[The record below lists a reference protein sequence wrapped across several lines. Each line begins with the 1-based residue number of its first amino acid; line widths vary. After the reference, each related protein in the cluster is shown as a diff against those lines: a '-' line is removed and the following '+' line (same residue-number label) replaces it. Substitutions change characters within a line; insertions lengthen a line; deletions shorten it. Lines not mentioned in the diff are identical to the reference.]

1 MTILGLFFL
10 PDYIF
15 HSVMKHIFRK
25 MIPVLIFSQILLSPV
40 YAQTL
45 MGFGAESSRKEL
57 GLEAS
62 FDKQLQAKNLKE
74 WMKRMTAFPHQLGSA
89 YGLNNALFLRDKLI
103 SWGFEAHLDTVHVL
117 FPTPKVRIV
126 ELTEPTKFK
135 ASLAERSVK
144 EDATSGQTKD
154 VLPPYHAFSAD
165 GDVTAE
171 LVFVNYGIPAD
182 YDELAKLG
190 IDVKGKIVIAKYGN
204 SWRGIK
210 PKVAYEHGAIG
221 CIIYSDPKE
230 DGYFQGEVYPK
241 GPFKNDAGA
250 QRGSVVDLP
259 LAPGDPL
266 TNGFV
271 ASAENK
277 RLSVK
282 DAPSMMKI
290 PVLPIS
296 YGDALPL
303 LKALGGQVAPASW
316 RGALPITY
324 HIGPGPAK
332 VHLKLEFNFDIV
344 PAYNVIAT
352 IKGTEFPDQWV
363 VRGNH
368 HDAWVFGAADPVSG
382 AVAELEEARVLGEL
396 IKSGWKPKRTIV
408 YCWWDG
414 EEPGLLGSTEWVEK
428 YKKIVS
434 EKTVVYLNTD
444 GNGRGYLGVGGS
456 HTLEKFINQVG
467 QSVTDPEKGIS
478 VIERLRSKM
487 IVEGPASSKMEAR
500 TRSDVR
506 IGALG
511 SGSDFTPFIQ
521 HLGVSALNLGF
532 GGEDEGGDYHSIY
545 DSYDNYVRFKDSDF
559 SYGITLAKMMGRSVL
574 RFADAEVLPFDF
586 SNFSNT
592 VQTYASEIKR
602 DLESVRTKAEDHNKL
617 ISENRFELTADPKE
631 PFVKPLAME
640 VAPYLN
646 FAPLENALGVLEK
659 SASAYAAASG
669 KMTTVPAEQLK
680 ELNDILYKSERFLI
694 NEQGLPRRPWYK
706 HQIYAPGFYTGY
718 GVKTLPMIREAI
730 EQRNWAEAEQGVQ
743 RVSEALKSFSA
754 QIDKATALM
763 K

>member
-1 MTILGLFFL
+1 
-10 PDYIF
+10 
-15 HSVMKHIFRK
+15 
-25 MIPVLIFSQILLSPV
+25 
-40 YAQTL
+40 
-45 MGFGAESSRKEL
+45 
-57 GLEAS
+57 
-62 FDKQLQAKNLKE
+62 
-74 WMKRMTAFPHQLGSA
+74 
-89 YGLNNALFLRDKLI
+89 
-103 SWGFEAHLDTVHVL
+103 
-117 FPTPKVRIV
+117 
-126 ELTEPTKFK
+126 
-135 ASLAERSVK
+135 
-144 EDATSGQTKD
+144 
-154 VLPPYHAFSAD
+154 
-165 GDVTAE
+165 
-171 LVFVNYGIPAD
+171 VFVNYGIPDD
-182 YDELAKLG
+182 YEELAKLG

-230 DGYFQGEVYPK
+230 DGFFQGEVYPK

-266 TNGFV
+266 SNGFIPDKD
-271 ASAENK
+271 NP

-324 HIGPGPAK
+324 HVGPGPAK

-352 IKGTEFPDQWV
+352 LKGSEFPDQWV

-368 HDAWVFGAADPVSG
+368 HDAWVFGASDPVSG
-382 AVAELEEARVLGEL
+382 AVAELEEARILGEL
-396 IKSGWKPKRTIV
+396 VKTGWKPKRTIV

-428 YKKIVS
+428 YKKTLS

-444 GNGRGYLGVGGS
+444 GNGRGFLGAGGS
-456 HTLEKFINQVG
+456 HTLEKFVNQVG
-467 QSVTDPEKGIS
+467 RDVIDPERNIP
-478 VIERLRSKM
+478 IIDRLRSRM
-487 IVEGPASSKMEAR
+487 MVEGNPTVRQDAK
-500 TRSDVR
+500 TRADIR

-511 SGSDFTPFIQ
+511 SGSDYTPFIQ
-521 HLGVSALNLGF
+521 HLGIASINVGF
-532 GGEDEGGDYHSIY
+532 GGEDAGGDYHSIY
-545 DSYDNYVRFKDSDF
+545 DSYDNYVRFKDGDF
-559 SYGITLAKMMGRSVL
+559 AYGATLAKTMGRSVL
-574 RFADAEVLPFDF
+574 RFANAEVLPFDF

-592 VQTYASEIKR
+592 VQTYATEIKR
-602 DLESVRTKAEDHNKL
+602 DLEAVRTKSDDHNKL
-617 ISENRFELTADPKE
+617 VKENRFELTADPKE
-631 PFVKPLAME
+631 PFTKPKEM
-640 VAPYLN
+640 VSVPYLN
-646 FAPLENALGVLEK
+646 FAPLENALAVLEK
-659 SASAYAAASG
+659 SASAYSQAST
-669 KMTTVPAEQLK
+669 KMSAVPAEKLA
-680 ELNDILYKSERFLI
+680 ELNQILYKTERYLI
-694 NEQGLPRRPWYK
+694 NDAGLPRRPWYK

-730 EQRNWAEAEQGVQ
+730 EQKNWTEAESGIQ
-743 RVSEALKSFSA
+743 RVSDVLKSFSA
-754 QIDKATALM
+754 EIDKATALL

>member
-1 MTILGLFFL
+1 
-10 PDYIF
+10 
-15 HSVMKHIFRK
+15 MKHIFRK
-25 MIPVLIFSQILLSPV
+25 TIRVLLFSQILLSPV
-40 YAQTL
+40 YAQNL
-45 MGFGAESSRKEL
+45 MGFSAESSKKEID
-57 GLEAS
+57 LEAS
-62 FDKQLQAKNLKE
+62 FDKQLQAKNLQE

-89 YGLNNALFLRDKLI
+89 YGLNNALFLRDKLT

-117 FPTPKVRIV
+117 FPTPKIRIV

-135 ASLAERSVK
+135 ASLTERSVK

-171 LVFVNYGIPAD
+171 LVYVNYGIPAD

-259 LAPGDPL
+259 QAPGDPL

-368 HDAWVFGAADPVSG
+368 HDAWVFGASDPVSG

-396 IKSGWKPKRTIV
+396 IKTGWKPKRTIV

-428 YKKIVS
+428 YQKIVS

-444 GNGRGYLGVGGS
+444 GNGRGFLGVGGS

-467 QSVTDPEKGIS
+467 QSVTDPEKGGS

-487 IVEGPASSKMEAR
+487 IVDGPASSKAETR
-500 TRSDVR
+500 SRSDVR

-521 HLGVSALNLGF
+521 HLGISSLNLGF

-559 SYGITLAKMMGRSVL
+559 SYGVALAKMMGRSVL

-592 VQTYASEIKR
+592 VQTYATEIKR
-602 DLESVRTKAEDHNKL
+602 DLEAVRTKAEDQNKL
-617 ISENRFELTADPKE
+617 ISENRFEITADPKE
-631 PFVKPLAME
+631 PFVKPIPME

-646 FAPLENALGVLEK
+646 FAPLENALSKLEK
-659 SASAYAAASG
+659 SATAYASASG
-669 KMTTVPAEQLK
+669 KVSTLPADKLK
-680 ELNDILYKSERFLI
+680 QLNDILYKSERYLI

-730 EQRNWAEAEQGVQ
+730 EQRNWSEADQGIV
-743 RVSEALKSFSA
+743 RVSDALKAFTA
-754 QIDKATALM
+754 EIDKATALL

>member
-1 MTILGLFFL
+1 
-10 PDYIF
+10 
-15 HSVMKHIFRK
+15 MKHIFRK
-25 MIPVLIFSQILLSPV
+25 TIRVLIFSQILLSQV
-40 YAQTL
+40 HAQTL
-45 MGFGAESSRKEL
+45 MGFGTETAKKEID
-57 GLEAS
+57 LELS
-62 FDKQLQAKNLKE
+62 FDKQLQANNMRD
-74 WMKRMTAFPHQLGSA
+74 WMKRMTAFPHQIGSP
-89 YGLNNALFLRDKLI
+89 YGLDNALFIRDKLI
-103 SWGFEAHLDTVHVL
+103 SYGFETRLDTVFVM
-117 FPTPKVRIV
+117 FPTPKVRIL

-135 ASLAERSVK
+135 ATLTEKGVK
-144 EDATSGQTKD
+144 EDATSMQTKD
-154 VLPPYHAFSAD
+154 VLPPYHAYSAD

-241 GPFKNDAGA
+241 GPFKPESGA

-259 LAPGDPL
+259 QAPGDPL
-266 TNGFV
+266 SNGFV
-271 ASAENK
+271 ASDANK
-277 RLSVK
+277 RLAVK

-352 IKGTEFPDQWV
+352 IKGSEFPDEWV

-368 HDAWVFGAADPVSG
+368 HDGWVFGASDPVSG

-396 IKSGWKPKRTIV
+396 LKTGWKPKRTIV

-428 YKKIVS
+428 HKKTLT
-434 EKTVVYLNTD
+434 EKAAVYINTD
-444 GNGRGYLGVGGS
+444 GNGRGFLGMGGS

-467 QSVTDPEKGIS
+467 RDVVDPERGIS
-478 VIERLRSKM
+478 VVERLRSKM
-487 IVEGPASSKMEAR
+487 ILDGSPTAKQEAR
-500 TRSDVR
+500 NRSDIR

-521 HLGVSALNLGF
+521 HLGIASLNLGY
-532 GGEDEGGDYHSIY
+532 GGEDDGGDYHSIF
-545 DSYDNYVRFKDSDF
+545 DSYDNFIRFNDGDF
-559 SYGITLAKMMGRSVL
+559 AYGVALAKTVGRSVL
-574 RFADAEVLPFDF
+574 RFANAEVLPFDF

-592 VQTYASEIKR
+592 VQTYATEIKK
-602 DLESVRTKAEDHNKL
+602 DLEATRTKAEDHNKL
-617 ISENRFELTADPKE
+617 IAENRFEISADPKK
-631 PFVKPLAME
+631 PFVKPIPMV

-646 FAPLENALGVLEK
+646 FSPLENALIALEK
-659 SASAYAAASG
+659 SATTYAQASA
-669 KMTTVPAEQLK
+669 KTTTLSADKLTQL
-680 ELNDILYKSERFLI
+680 NHILYKTERFLI

-730 EQRNWAEAEQGVQ
+730 EQNNYPEAEQGIT
-743 RVSEALKSFSA
+743 RVSEALKAFTSE
-754 QIDKATALM
+754 IDKATALL

>member
-1 MTILGLFFL
+1 ML
-10 PDYIF
+10 
-15 HSVMKHIFRK
+15 HIFSK
-25 MIPVLIFSQILLSPV
+25 TTTFIALFCLVLSGEVF
-40 YAQTL
+40 AQQL
-45 MGFGAESSRKEL
+45 MGFRGETAKKEL
-57 GLEAS
+57 DLETV
-62 FDKQLQAKNLKE
+62 FDKQLQANNLRE
-74 WMKRMTAFPHQLGSA
+74 WMKLMTAYPHQVGSA
-89 YGLNNALFLRDKLI
+89 YGLKNALFIKEKLT
-103 SWGFEAHLDTVHVL
+103 SWGFDTHIDTVHVL
-117 FPTPKVRIV
+117 FPTPKTRIV

-135 ASLAERSVK
+135 ASLIEKPFK

-154 VLPPYHAFSAD
+154 VLPPYHAYSAN

-171 LVFVNYGIPAD
+171 LVFVNYGIPDD
-182 YDELAKLG
+182 YEELAKLG

-230 DGYFQGEVYPK
+230 DGYFQGDVYPK
-241 GPFKNDAGA
+241 GPYKNETGA

-259 LAPGDPL
+259 QAPGDPL

-277 RLSVK
+277 RLSIAE
-282 DAPSMMKI
+282 APSMMKI

-296 YGDALPL
+296 YSDALPL
-303 LKALGGQVAPASW
+303 LKALGGEVAPAAW

-344 PAYNVIAT
+344 PCYNVIAT
-352 IKGTEFPDQWV
+352 LKGSEFPDQWV

-382 AVAELEEARVLGEL
+382 AVAELEEARALGEL
-396 IKSGWKPKRTIV
+396 VKTGWKPKRTIV

-428 YKKIVS
+428 YQAILKDKA
-434 EKTVVYLNTD
+434 VVYLNSD
-444 GNGRGYLGVGGS
+444 GNGRGYLSAGGS

-467 QSVTDPEKGIS
+467 RDVIDPEKGTS
-478 VIERLRSKM
+478 VIERLRSWT
-487 IVEGPASSKMEAR
+487 IVSGNPVAKSEAR
-500 TRSDVR
+500 SRSDLR
-506 IGALG
+506 INALG
-511 SGSDFTPFIQ
+511 SGSDYTPFIQ
-521 HLGVSALNLGF
+521 HLGIASLDLGY
-532 GGEDEGGDYHSIY
+532 GGEDSGGDYHSIF
-545 DSYDNYVRFKDSDF
+545 DSYDDYIRFKDGDF
-559 SYGITLAKMMGRSVL
+559 AYGVALAKTAGRSVL
-574 RFADAEVLPFDF
+574 RFANAEILPFDF

-592 VQTYASEIKR
+592 VQMYATDVKKQ
-602 DLESVRTKAEDHNKL
+602 LETARSAAEEHNKL
-617 ISENRFELTADPKE
+617 RSEGRFEAVADPKE
-631 PFVKPLAME
+631 PKQIIAELP

-646 FAPLENALGVLEK
+646 FAPLDNALTTLQE
-659 SASAYAAASG
+659 SANAYAAAISKG
-669 KMTTVPAEQLK
+669 GDIPAEKLTQL
-680 ELNDILYKSERFLI
+680 NQILYKTERYLI
-694 NEQGLPRRPWYK
+694 NPAGLPRRPWYK

-730 EQRNWAEAEQGVQ
+730 EQKNWAEAEQGIT
-743 RVSEALKSFSA
+743 RVTEVLKAFTA
-754 QIDKATALM
+754 EIDKAVGLV

>member
-1 MTILGLFFL
+1 
-10 PDYIF
+10 
-15 HSVMKHIFRK
+15 MKHIFRK
-25 MIPVLIFSQILLSPV
+25 TIPAFLFSQVLLSPV
-40 YAQTL
+40 YAQSL
-45 MGFGAESSRKEL
+45 IGFGADAAKKEIE
-57 GLEAS
+57 LETS
-62 FDKQLQAKNLKE
+62 FDKQLQVNNLRD
-74 WMKRMTAFPHQLGSA
+74 WMKRMTAYPHQLGSA
-89 YGLNNALFLRDKLI
+89 YGLNNALFLRDKLT

-117 FPTPKVRIV
+117 FPTPKVRIL

-135 ASLAERSVK
+135 ASLTERAVK

-171 LVFVNYGIPAD
+171 LVFVNYGIPDD
-182 YDELAKLG
+182 YEELAKLG

-230 DGYFQGEVYPK
+230 DGFFQGEVYPK

-266 TNGFV
+266 SNGFV
-271 ASAENK
+271 ADKDNP

-324 HIGPGPAK
+324 HVGPGPAK
-332 VHLKLEFNFDIV
+332 VHLKLEFNFNIV

-352 IKGTEFPDQWV
+352 LKGSEFPDQWV

-368 HDAWVFGAADPVSG
+368 HDAWVFGASDPVSG
-382 AVAELEEARVLGEL
+382 AVAELEEARILGEL
-396 IKSGWKPKRTIV
+396 VKTGWKPKRTIV

-428 YKKIVS
+428 YKKTLS

-444 GNGRGYLGVGGS
+444 GNGRGFLGAGGS
-456 HTLEKFINQVG
+456 HTLEKFVNQVG
-467 QSVTDPEKGIS
+467 RDVIDPERNIP
-478 VIERLRSKM
+478 IIDRLRSRM
-487 IVEGPASSKMEAR
+487 MVEGNPTAKQDAK
-500 TRSDVR
+500 TRADVR

-511 SGSDFTPFIQ
+511 SGSDYTPFIQ
-521 HLGVSALNLGF
+521 HLGIASINVGF
-532 GGEDEGGDYHSIY
+532 GGEDAGGDYHSIY
-545 DSYDNYVRFKDSDF
+545 DSYDNYVRFKDGDF
-559 SYGITLAKMMGRSVL
+559 AYGATLAKTMGRSVL
-574 RFADAEVLPFDF
+574 RFANAEVLPFDF

-592 VQTYASEIKR
+592 VQMYTTEIKR
-602 DLESVRTKAEDHNKL
+602 DLEAVRTRSDDHNKL
-617 ISENRFELTADPKE
+617 VKENRFELTADPKE
-631 PFVKPLAME
+631 PFTKPKEM
-640 VAPYLN
+640 VSVPYLN
-646 FAPLENALGVLEK
+646 FAPLENALTILEK
-659 SASAYAAASG
+659 SASAYSQASS
-669 KMTTVPAEQLK
+669 KMPAVPAEKLAQL
-680 ELNDILYKSERFLI
+680 NQILYKTERFLI
-694 NEQGLPRRPWYK
+694 NDAGLPRRPWYK

-730 EQRNWAEAEQGVQ
+730 EQKNWTEAESGIQ
-743 RVSEALKSFSA
+743 RVSDALKSFSA
-754 QIDKATALM
+754 EIDKATALL

>member
-1 MTILGLFFL
+1 
-10 PDYIF
+10 
-15 HSVMKHIFRK
+15 MKHIFRK
-25 MIPVLIFSQILLSPV
+25 TLPVLLFSQILLSPV
-40 YAQTL
+40 FAQSL
-45 MGFGAESSRKEL
+45 IGFGADAAKKEIE
-57 GLEAS
+57 LETS
-62 FDKQLQAKNLKE
+62 FDKQVQVNNLRD
-74 WMKRMTAFPHQLGSA
+74 WMKRMTAYPHQLGSA
-89 YGLNNALFLRDKLI
+89 YGLNNALFLRDKLT

-117 FPTPKVRIV
+117 FPTPKIRIL
-126 ELTEPTKFK
+126 ELTEPSKFK
-135 ASLAERSVK
+135 ASLTERAVK
-144 EDATSGQTKD
+144 EDATSAQTKD

-171 LVFVNYGIPAD
+171 LVFVNYGIPDD
-182 YDELAKLG
+182 YEELAKLG

-271 ASAENK
+271 ADKDNK

-324 HIGPGPAK
+324 HVGPGPAK

-352 IKGTEFPDQWV
+352 LKGSEFPDQWI

-368 HDAWVFGAADPVSG
+368 HDAWVFGASDPVSG
-382 AVAELEEARVLGEL
+382 AVAELEEARILGEL
-396 IKSGWKPKRTIV
+396 VKTGWKPKRTIV

-428 YKKIVS
+428 YKKTLS

-444 GNGRGYLGVGGS
+444 GNGRGFLGAGGS
-456 HTLEKFINQVG
+456 HTLEKFLNQVG
-467 QSVTDPEKGIS
+467 RDVIDPERNIP
-478 VIERLRSKM
+478 IIDRLRSRM
-487 IVEGPASSKMEAR
+487 MVEGSPTAKQDAKTR
-500 TRSDVR
+500 TDVR

-511 SGSDFTPFIQ
+511 SGSDYTPFIQ
-521 HLGVSALNLGF
+521 HLGIASINVGF
-532 GGEDEGGDYHSIY
+532 GGEDAGGDYHSIY
-545 DSYDNYVRFKDSDF
+545 DSYDNYVRFKDGDF
-559 SYGITLAKMMGRSVL
+559 AYGATLAKTMGRSVL
-574 RFADAEVLPFDF
+574 RFANAEVLPFDF

-592 VQTYASEIKR
+592 VQTYATEIKR
-602 DLESVRTKAEDHNKL
+602 DLEAARTRSDDHNKL
-617 ISENRFELTADPKE
+617 VKENRFEIAADPKE
-631 PFVKPLAME
+631 PFTKPKEM
-640 VAPYLN
+640 VSVPFLN
-646 FAPLENALGVLEK
+646 FAPLENALVLLEK
-659 SASAYAAASG
+659 SAAGYAQASS
-669 KMTTVPAEQLK
+669 KMTTRPAEKLAQL
-680 ELNDILYKSERFLI
+680 NQILYKTERVLI
-694 NEQGLPRRPWYK
+694 NEEGLPRRPWYK

-730 EQRNWAEAEQGVQ
+730 EQKNWTEAESGIQ
-743 RVSEALKSFSA
+743 RVSDALKSFSIE
-754 QIDKATALM
+754 IDKATALL

>member
-1 MTILGLFFL
+1 
-10 PDYIF
+10 
-15 HSVMKHIFRK
+15 MKHIFRK
-25 MIPVLIFSQILLSPV
+25 VIYALIFSPVLLNYVS
-40 YAQTL
+40 AQPL
-45 MGFGAESSRKEL
+45 MGFSTATAKKEMD
-57 GLEAS
+57 LEAT
-62 FDKQLQAKNLKE
+62 FDKQLQVNNLRD
-74 WMKRMTAFPHQLGSA
+74 WMKRMTAYPHQLGSA
-89 YGLNNALFLRDKLI
+89 YGLDNALFIRDKLT

-117 FPTPKVRIV
+117 FPTPKVRIL
-126 ELTEPTKFK
+126 ELTAPTKFK
-135 ASLAERSVK
+135 ASLTERAVK

-165 GDVTAE
+165 GDVTAD
-171 LVFVNYGIPAD
+171 LVFVNYGIPDD

-241 GPFKNDAGA
+241 GPYKNDAGA

-271 ASAENK
+271 ASKENK
-277 RLSVK
+277 RMTVLE
-282 DAPSMMKI
+282 APSMMKI

-303 LKALGGQVAPASW
+303 LKALGGQVAPVSW

-352 IKGTEFPDQWV
+352 LKGSEFPDQWV

-368 HDAWVFGAADPVSG
+368 HDAWVFGASDPVSG

-396 IKSGWKPKRTIV
+396 VKSGWKPKRTIV

-428 YKKIVS
+428 YKKTVS
-434 EKTVVYLNTD
+434 EKTVVYINTD
-444 GNGRGYLGVGGS
+444 GNGRGFLGMGGS
-456 HTLEKFINQVG
+456 HTLEKFMNQVG
-467 QSVTDPEKGIS
+467 RDVIDPEKGIS
-478 VIERLRSKM
+478 VIERLRARI
-487 IVEGPASSKMEAR
+487 IVEGNPTAKQDAKS
-500 TRSDVR
+500 RSDIR

-511 SGSDFTPFIQ
+511 SGSDYTPFIQ
-521 HLGVSALNLGF
+521 HLGVASLNLGY
-532 GGEDEGGDYHSIY
+532 GGEDSGGDYHSIY
-545 DSYDNYVRFKDSDF
+545 DSYDNYVRFKDGDF
-559 SYGITLAKMMGRSVL
+559 SYGVALAKTVGRSVL
-574 RFADAEVLPFDF
+574 RFANAEILPFEF
-586 SNFSNT
+586 GNFSNT
-592 VQTYASEIKR
+592 VQNYAAEIKK
-602 DLESVRTKAEDHNKL
+602 DLETVRTKAEDFNKTL
-617 ISENRFELTADPKE
+617 SENRFDLASDPKE
-631 PFVKPLAME
+631 PFVKPVAMI

-646 FAPLENALGVLEK
+646 FSPLENALSTLEK
-659 SASAYAAASG
+659 SAAAYSKALS
-669 KMTTVPAEQLK
+669 KSENIPAETSAK
-680 ELNDILYKSERFLI
+680 LNEILFKTERFLI
-694 NEQGLPRRPWYK
+694 NEEGLPRRPWYK

-730 EQRNWAEAEQGVQ
+730 EQRNWAEAEKGII
-743 RVSEALKSFSA
+743 RVSDALKSFSTE
-754 QIDKATALM
+754 IDKATAVL

>member
-1 MTILGLFFL
+1 MKRIFQRTIRAL
-10 PDYIF
+10 
-15 HSVMKHIFRK
+15 VC
-25 MIPVLIFSQILLSPV
+25 SQVLLSPV
-40 YAQTL
+40 YAQNL
-45 MGFGAESSRKEL
+45 MGFSESASKKEVE
-57 GLEAS
+57 LEAS
-62 FDKQLQAKNLKE
+62 FDKQLQAKNLQE
-74 WMKRMTAFPHQLGSA
+74 WMKRMTAFPHQLGSS

-103 SWGFEAHLDTVHVL
+103 SYGFEAHLDTVHVL
-117 FPTPKVRIV
+117 FPTPKIRIV

-135 ASLAERSVK
+135 ASLTERAVK

-171 LVFVNYGIPAD
+171 LVFVNYGIPSD
-182 YDELAKLG
+182 YEELEKLG

-230 DGYFQGEVYPK
+230 DGFFQGEVYPK

-282 DAPSMMKI
+282 EAPSMMKI

-296 YGDALPL
+296 YGDAMPL
-303 LKALGGQVAPASW
+303 LKALGGQVAPPSW

-352 IKGTEFPDQWV
+352 IKGSEFPDQWV

-396 IKSGWKPKRTIV
+396 MKSGWKPKRTVV
-408 YCWWDG
+408 YCFWDG
-414 EEPGLLGSTEWVEK
+414 EEPGLIGSTEWVEK
-428 YKKIVS
+428 YQKTVS
-434 EKTVVYLNTD
+434 DKAVVYLNTD
-444 GNGRGYLGVGGS
+444 GNGRGFFGVGGS
-456 HTLEKFINQVG
+456 HSLEKFINQVG
-467 QSVTDPEKGIS
+467 QDVKDPERGIS
-478 VIERLRSKM
+478 IIERLRSKM
-487 IVEGPASSKMEAR
+487 IVDGSPAMKQEMR

-506 IGALG
+506 IQALG

-521 HLGVSALNLGF
+521 HSGVASLNVGF

-559 SYGITLAKMMGRSVL
+559 SYGVALAKTMGRTVL

-586 SNFSNT
+586 TNFSNT
-592 VQTYASEIKR
+592 VQTYTAEVKR
-602 DLESVRTKAEDHNKL
+602 ELEMARGKAEDHNKL
-617 ISENRFELTADPKE
+617 VSENRFELTADPKE
-631 PFVKPLAME
+631 PFTKPVSVV

-646 FAPLENALGVLEK
+646 FSPLENALAVLEK
-659 SASAYAAASG
+659 SAAAYAAASA
-669 KMTTVPAEQLK
+669 KMPAISGDKLKQLNQTLFK
-680 ELNDILYKSERFLI
+680 AERVLI
-694 NEQGLPRRPWYK
+694 SEQGLPRRPWYK

-730 EQRNWAEAEQGVQ
+730 EQKNWSEAEQGVL
-743 RVSEALKSFSA
+743 RVSDALKAYSA
-754 QIDKATALM
+754 EIDKATALL

>member
-1 MTILGLFFL
+1 MKKLYRKAIGLL
-10 PDYIF
+10 
-15 HSVMKHIFRK
+15 
-25 MIPVLIFSQILLSPV
+25 LISPLLLTPANSQN
-40 YAQTL
+40 L
-45 MGFGAESSRKEL
+45 MGFGSEAAKKQLE
-57 GLEAS
+57 LEAA
-62 FDKQLQAKNLKE
+62 FDKQLQANNLRD
-74 WMKRMTAFPHQLGSA
+74 WMKHMTAFPHQLGAA
-89 YGLNNALFLRDKLI
+89 YGLDNALFIRNKLT

-117 FPTPKVRIV
+117 FPTPKVRIL
-126 ELTEPTKFK
+126 ELTAPTKFK
-135 ASLAERSVK
+135 ALLTERAVK

-154 VLPPYHAFSAD
+154 VLPPYHAFSAN

-171 LVFVNYGIPAD
+171 LVYVNYGIPED
-182 YDELAKLG
+182 YEELAKLG
-190 IDVKGKIVIAKYGN
+190 VDVKGKIVIAKYGN

-210 PKVAYEHGAIG
+210 PKVAYENGAIG

-230 DGYFQGEVYPK
+230 DGYFQGDVYPK
-241 GPFKNDAGA
+241 GPFKNEAGA

-271 ASAENK
+271 ASAKNK
-277 RLSVK
+277 RLTVEE
-282 DAPSMMKI
+282 APSMMKI

-303 LKALGGQVAPASW
+303 LKALGGQIAPAAW

-352 IKGTEFPDQWV
+352 IKGSQFPDQWV

-368 HDAWVFGAADPVSG
+368 HDAWVFGASDPVSG
-382 AVAELEEARVLGEL
+382 AVAEMEEARAIGEL
-396 IKSGWKPKRTIV
+396 LKTGWKPKRTIV

-428 YKKIVS
+428 YKNILS
-434 EKTVVYLNTD
+434 EKTVVYVNTD
-444 GNGRGYLGVGGS
+444 GNGRGYLGASGS

-467 QSVTDPEKGIS
+467 RDVVDPEKGTSI
-478 VIERLRSKM
+478 IDRLRSRTIMNGTPVAKQ
-487 IVEGPASSKMEAR
+487 EAR
-500 TRSDVR
+500 TRTDLR

-511 SGSDFTPFIQ
+511 SGSDYTPFIQ
-521 HLGVSALNLGF
+521 HLGISSLNLGF
-532 GGEDEGGDYHSIY
+532 GGEDSGGDYHSIY
-545 DSYDNYVRFKDSDF
+545 DSYDNYVRFKDGDF
-559 SYGITLAKMMGRSVL
+559 AYGVALAKTAGRSIL

-592 VQTYASEIKR
+592 VQMYATEVKKE
-602 DLESVRTKAEDHNKL
+602 LETVRTKAEDHNKL
-617 ISENRFELTADPKE
+617 MAESRFEAVADPKDT
-631 PFVKPLAME
+631 FVKPVKMD
-640 VAPYLN
+640 VAPYMN
-646 FAPLENALGVLEK
+646 FASLENALATLEK
-659 SASAYAAASG
+659 SASAYAKASANVARASG
-669 KMTTVPAEQLK
+669 DKLA
-680 ELNDILYKSERFLI
+680 ELNEILYKTERNLI
-694 NEQGLPRRPWYK
+694 HPDGLPRRPWYK

-730 EQRNWAEAEQGVQ
+730 EQRNWVEAEQGIL
-743 RVSEALKSFSA
+743 RVSENLKKYTA
-754 QIDKATALM
+754 EIDKATELL

>member
-1 MTILGLFFL
+1 ML
-10 PDYIF
+10 
-15 HSVMKHIFRK
+15 HIFSK
-25 MIPVLIFSQILLSPV
+25 TTTYILLFCLVLSGEV
-40 YAQTL
+40 FAQQL
-45 MGFGAESSRKEL
+45 MGFRAENAKKEL
-57 GLEAS
+57 DLETA
-62 FDKQLQAKNLKE
+62 FDKQLQANNLRD
-74 WMKRMTAFPHQLGSA
+74 WMKLMTAYPHQVGSP
-89 YGLNNALFLRDKLI
+89 YGLKNALFIKEKLT
-103 SWGFEAHLDTVHVL
+103 SWGFETHIDTVHVL
-117 FPTPKVRIV
+117 FPTPKTRIV

-135 ASLAERSVK
+135 ALLNEKPLK
-144 EDATSGQTKD
+144 EDATSGQIKD
-154 VLPPYHAFSAD
+154 VLPPYHAYSAN

-171 LVFVNYGIPAD
+171 LVFVNYGIPDD
-182 YDELAKLG
+182 YEELAKLG

-210 PKVAYEHGAIG
+210 PKVAYGHGAIG

-230 DGYFQGEVYPK
+230 DGYFQGDVYPK
-241 GPFKNDAGA
+241 GPYKNETGA

-259 LAPGDPL
+259 QAPGDPL

-277 RLSVK
+277 RLSIA

-296 YGDALPL
+296 YSDALPL
-303 LKALGGQVAPASW
+303 LKALGGQVAPAAW

-344 PAYNVIAT
+344 PCYNVIAT
-352 IKGTEFPDQWV
+352 LKGSEFPDQWV

-382 AVAELEEARVLGEL
+382 AVAELEEARALGEL
-396 IKSGWKPKRTIV
+396 VKTGWKPKRTIV

-428 YKKIVS
+428 YQAILK
-434 EKTVVYLNTD
+434 EKAVVYVNSD
-444 GNGRGYLGVGGS
+444 GNGRGYLSAGGS

-467 QSVTDPEKGIS
+467 RDVIDPEKGTN
-478 VIERLRSKM
+478 VIERLRSHM
-487 IVEGPASSKMEAR
+487 IVNGNPTAKQEAR
-500 TRSDVR
+500 SRADLR

-521 HLGVSALNLGF
+521 HLGIASLNLGY
-532 GGEDEGGDYHSIY
+532 GGEDNGGDYHSIF
-545 DSYDNYVRFKDSDF
+545 DSYDDYIRFKDGDF
-559 SYGITLAKMMGRSVL
+559 AYGVALAKTAGRSVL
-574 RFADAEVLPFDF
+574 RFANAEILPFDF

-592 VQTYASEIKR
+592 VQMYATDVKKQ
-602 DLESVRTKAEDHNKL
+602 LETARTSAEEHNKL
-617 ISENRFELTADPKE
+617 LSEGRFEAVADPKE
-631 PFVKPLAME
+631 PKQIINALP

-646 FAPLENALGVLEK
+646 FAPLDNALTTLQE
-659 SASAYAAASG
+659 SANAYATAINKG
-669 KMTTVPAEQLK
+669 GNIPADKLTQL
-680 ELNDILYKSERFLI
+680 NQILYKTERYLI
-694 NEQGLPRRPWYK
+694 NPAGLPRRPWYK

-730 EQRNWAEAEQGVQ
+730 EQKNWPEAEQGIT
-743 RVSEALKSFSA
+743 RVTEVLKAFSGE
-754 QIDKATALM
+754 IDKAVGLV

>member
-1 MTILGLFFL
+1 
-10 PDYIF
+10 
-15 HSVMKHIFRK
+15 MKHIFRK
-25 MIPVLIFSQILLSPV
+25 TLPLLLFSQILLSPV
-40 YAQTL
+40 FAQSL
-45 MGFGAESSRKEL
+45 IGFGADAAKKEIE
-57 GLEAS
+57 LETS
-62 FDKQLQAKNLKE
+62 FDKQVQVNNLRD
-74 WMKRMTAFPHQLGSA
+74 WMKRMTAYPHQLGSA
-89 YGLNNALFLRDKLI
+89 YGLNNALFLRDKLT

-117 FPTPKVRIV
+117 FPTPKIRIL
-126 ELTEPTKFK
+126 ELTEPSKFK
-135 ASLAERSVK
+135 ASLTERAVK
-144 EDATSGQTKD
+144 EDATSAQTKD

-171 LVFVNYGIPAD
+171 LVFVNYGIPDD
-182 YDELAKLG
+182 YEELAKLG

-271 ASAENK
+271 ADKDNK

-324 HIGPGPAK
+324 HVGPGPAK

-352 IKGTEFPDQWV
+352 LKGSEFPDQWI

-368 HDAWVFGAADPVSG
+368 HDAWVFGASDPVSG
-382 AVAELEEARVLGEL
+382 AVAELEEARILGKL
-396 IKSGWKPKRTIV
+396 VKTGWKPKRTIV

-428 YKKIVS
+428 YKKTLS

-444 GNGRGYLGVGGS
+444 GNGRGFLGAGGS
-456 HTLEKFINQVG
+456 HTLEKFLNQVG
-467 QSVTDPEKGIS
+467 RDVIDPERNIP
-478 VIERLRSKM
+478 IIDRLRSRM
-487 IVEGPASSKMEAR
+487 MVEGSPTAKQDAKTR
-500 TRSDVR
+500 TDVR

-511 SGSDFTPFIQ
+511 SGSDYTPFIQ
-521 HLGVSALNLGF
+521 HLGIASINVGF
-532 GGEDEGGDYHSIY
+532 GGEDAGGDYHSIY
-545 DSYDNYVRFKDSDF
+545 DSYDNYVRFKDGDF
-559 SYGITLAKMMGRSVL
+559 AYGATLAKTMGRSVL
-574 RFADAEVLPFDF
+574 RFANAEVLPFDF

-592 VQTYASEIKR
+592 VQTYATEIKR
-602 DLESVRTKAEDHNKL
+602 DLEAARTRSDDHNKL
-617 ISENRFELTADPKE
+617 VKENRFEIAADPKE
-631 PFVKPLAME
+631 PFTKPKEM
-640 VAPYLN
+640 VSVPFLN
-646 FAPLENALGVLEK
+646 FAPLENALVLLEK
-659 SASAYAAASG
+659 SAAGYAQASS
-669 KMTTVPAEQLK
+669 KMTTLPAEKLAQL
-680 ELNDILYKSERFLI
+680 NQILYKTERVLI
-694 NEQGLPRRPWYK
+694 NEEGLPRRPWYK

-730 EQRNWAEAEQGVQ
+730 EQKNWAEAESGIQ
-743 RVSEALKSFSA
+743 RVSDALKSFSIE
-754 QIDKATALM
+754 IDKATALL

>member
-1 MTILGLFFL
+1 
-10 PDYIF
+10 
-15 HSVMKHIFRK
+15 MKHIFRK
-25 MIPVLIFSQILLSPV
+25 TLPVLLFSQILLSPV
-40 YAQTL
+40 FAQSL
-45 MGFGAESSRKEL
+45 IGFGADAAKKEIE
-57 GLEAS
+57 LETS
-62 FDKQLQAKNLKE
+62 FDKQVQVNNLRD
-74 WMKRMTAFPHQLGSA
+74 WMKRMTAYPHQLGSA
-89 YGLNNALFLRDKLI
+89 YGLNNALFLRDKLT

-117 FPTPKVRIV
+117 FPTPKIRIL
-126 ELTEPTKFK
+126 ELTEPSKFK
-135 ASLAERSVK
+135 ASLTERAVK
-144 EDATSGQTKD
+144 EDATSAQTKD

-171 LVFVNYGIPAD
+171 LVFVNYGIPDD
-182 YDELAKLG
+182 YEELAKLG

-271 ASAENK
+271 ADKDNK

-324 HIGPGPAK
+324 HVGPGPAK

-352 IKGTEFPDQWV
+352 LKGSEFPDQWI

-368 HDAWVFGAADPVSG
+368 HDAWVFGASDPVSG
-382 AVAELEEARVLGEL
+382 AVAELEEARILGEL
-396 IKSGWKPKRTIV
+396 VKTGWKPKRTIV

-428 YKKIVS
+428 YKKTLS

-444 GNGRGYLGVGGS
+444 GNGRGFLGAGGS
-456 HTLEKFINQVG
+456 HTLEKFLNQVG
-467 QSVTDPEKGIS
+467 RDVIDPERNIP
-478 VIERLRSKM
+478 IIDRLRSRM
-487 IVEGPASSKMEAR
+487 MVEGSPTAKQDAKTR
-500 TRSDVR
+500 TDVR

-511 SGSDFTPFIQ
+511 SGSDYTPFIQ
-521 HLGVSALNLGF
+521 HLGIASINVGF
-532 GGEDEGGDYHSIY
+532 GGEDAGGDYHSIY
-545 DSYDNYVRFKDSDF
+545 DSYDNYVRFKDGDF
-559 SYGITLAKMMGRSVL
+559 AYGATLAKTMGRSVL
-574 RFADAEVLPFDF
+574 RFANAEILPFDF

-592 VQTYASEIKR
+592 VQTYATEIKR
-602 DLESVRTKAEDHNKL
+602 DLEAVRTRSDDHNKL
-617 ISENRFELTADPKE
+617 VKENRFEIAADPKE
-631 PFVKPLAME
+631 PFTKPKEM
-640 VAPYLN
+640 VSVPFLN
-646 FAPLENALGVLEK
+646 FAPLENALALLEK
-659 SASAYAAASG
+659 SAAGYAQASS
-669 KMTTVPAEQLK
+669 KMTTLPAEKLAQL
-680 ELNDILYKSERFLI
+680 NQILYKTERVLI
-694 NEQGLPRRPWYK
+694 NEEGLPRRPWYK

-730 EQRNWAEAEQGVQ
+730 EQKNWTEAESGIQ
-743 RVSEALKSFSA
+743 RVSDALKSFSIE
-754 QIDKATALM
+754 IDKATALL